1 MAKRKISKKSKR
13 RLTIFLPIA
22 LILIFLFLFNLVS
35 YSVKIVKLM
44 KEENELRQK
53 LSDLE
58 VEEKDLS
65 TEISKLKD
73 PEYIAKY
80 AREKYYYSKNGEYVI
95 KLEEKDK
102 NDTDQN
108 QTIDYQKYI
117 MYGGS
122 ITLVLIFIF
131 IFRKRKKGSA

>member
-13 RLTIFLPIA
+13 RLTVFLPIA
-22 LILIFLFLFNLVS
+22 LIIISFFVFNLVS

-44 KEENELRQK
+44 KEENELREK

-58 VEEKDLS
+58 SEEKDLS
-65 TEISKLKD
+65 NEITKLKD

-102 NDTDQN
+102 NDTDKQN
-108 QTIDYQKYI
+108 AIDYQKYI
-117 MYGGS
+117 MYGGC
-122 ITLVLIFIF
+122 ITLFLVFVFILK
-131 IFRKRKKGSA
+131 KRKKGSH